1 MFLSDKKIEE
11 LIQKGEIEI
20 TPFDKEFQLQKNSV
34 DIRLSNRYYRYPK
47 DIEIELEMLDP
58 KNPYLNILEKDYI
71 SEKGVV
77 LEEKK
82 FLVFESLEY
91 IKVPENI
98 AIFLAPKFRL
108 SRMGLEIVNTG
119 MIEAGFEGNIEI
131 CVYNTNDLPIR
142 LFSNM
147 SICHLFF
154 AEAE

>member
-1 MFLSDKKIEE
+1 MFLSGKKIEE

-20 TPFDKEFQLQKNSV
+20 SPFDKEFQLQKSSV

-47 DIEIELEMLDP
+47 DIELELEMLDP
-58 KNPYLNILEKDYI
+58 KNPYLNILEQDYI

-82 FLVFESLEY
+82 FLIFESLEY
-91 IKVPENI
+91 IKVPENVV
-98 AIFLAPKFRL
+98 IFLAPKFRL
-108 SRMGLEIVNTG
+108 SKMGLKIVNAG

-131 CVYNTNDLPIR
+131 CVYNTNDLPVR

-154 AEAE
+154 AKTE